1 MISQEKLN
9 RINELARKKKKTG
22 LSEDE
27 KQEQAQLRQ
36 EYLADFRS
44 GFTQQIESIKVVDQ
58 EGKDLTPEKVRK
70 IQAEKGLFKD
80 KED

>member
-9 RINELARKKKKTG
+9 RINELARKKKMTG

-27 KQEQAQLRQ
+27 KQEQTQLRQ

-44 GFTQQIESIKVVDQ
+44 GFTQQIESINVVDQ

-70 IQAEKGLFKD
+70 IQAKKGLFKD

>member
-9 RINELARKKKKTG
+9 RINELARKKTKTG

>member
-9 RINELARKKKKTG
+9 RINELARKKKTTG

-27 KQEQAQLRQ
+27 KQEQARLRQ

-70 IQAEKGLFKD
+70 IQAKKGLFKD

>member
-9 RINELARKKKKTG
+9 RINELARKKKTTG

-27 KQEQAQLRQ
+27 KQEQTLLRQ

-70 IQAEKGLFKD
+70 IQAKKGLFKD